1 MKMWFSAKEL
11 AGIGGL
17 SKYPSNI
24 NRLARKEKWQSR
36 PLIGVKGGGLEYAF
50 SSLPQGVQSD
60 LQKRFSSEVTTKPKQ
75 LPAVKNLNLADLT
88 AKQREIA
95 DARMALVAYVGE
107 LDQVQGRIKAIKHL
121 CNAAKCGEIS
131 EELMALVEAAN
142 SKNGNNCGRVLSPRT
157 LNQWVIDY
165 HKCKTA
171 EERLRALAP
180 GQRQAQKL
188 EELAWL
194 PDFLMAYR
202 NTNGVNVTEAYAI
215 FKTQWHMHYADQPL
229 MLSMLPS
236 LDRVRRG
243 LSKLP
248 RHIKEIGRKTGA
260 SLRALKRFLLEIVD
274 KHSCTVMTDAELMQ
288 VLRAMRAKGVVFSA
302 KNTPKRPTPKA
313 DKAQY
318 LAKITALLT
327 QHGLPQAYTNGMAK
341 KAFNVD
347 FVHWLEVWQLKK
359 VIQMLVVYN
368 RRHDM
373 KV

>member
-11 AGIGGL
+11 AGVGGL

-24 NRLARKEKWQSR
+24 NRLARKEKWHSQ
-36 PLIGVKGGGLEYAF
+36 PLVGVKGGGLEYAY
-50 SSLPQGVQSD
+50 SSLPESVQKD
-60 LQKRFSSEVTTKPKQ
+60 LQRRFTNEVTSQPKK

-88 AKQREIA
+88 TKQREIA
-95 DARMALVAYVGE
+95 DARMALVAYVSE
-107 LDQVQGRIKAIKHL
+107 LEQVQSRIKAITHL

-131 EELMALVEAAN
+131 EDLMALISKAN

-194 PDFLMAYR
+194 PDFLVAYR
-202 NTNGVNVTEAYAI
+202 NANGVNVTEAYAI
-215 FKTQWHMHYADQPL
+215 FKAHWQAHYADQPL
-229 MLSMLPS
+229 MMARLPS

-248 RHIKEIGRKTGA
+248 RHIREIGRKTGA
-260 SLRALKRFLLEIVD
+260 SLRALNTYVKRDWCV
-274 KHSCTVMTDAELMQ
+274 
-288 VLRAMRAKGVVFSA
+288 G
-302 KNTPKRPTPKA
+302 
-313 DKAQY
+313 
-318 LAKITALLT
+318 
-327 QHGLPQAYTNGMAK
+327 G
-341 KAFNVD
+341 
-347 FVHWLEVWQLKK
+347 
-359 VIQMLVVYN
+359 
-368 RRHDM
+368 
-373 KV
+373 